1 MRVEEAAAEAEAE
14 AAAVVVVARRSARS
28 NIFLVLG
35 TRCCCVWGFWE

>member
-1 MRVEEAAAEAEAE
+1 MRVEEAAAE

-35 TRCCCVWGFWE
+35 SRYCCVWGFWE